1 MNFEQDEVAFKKEI
15 WQLKCEKLVSDHDAE
30 KRFTDDKASE
40 HRLFSDYIRV
50 LYDDGI
56 ERGIK
61 ASTTKKVN
69 PNLSETQKRFD
80 KLSDILEDVEKV
92 HKAISACATEEELN

>member
-1 MNFEQDEVAFKKEI
+1 
-15 WQLKCEKLVSDHDAE
+15 
-30 KRFTDDKASE
+30 
-40 HRLFSDYIRV
+40 LFSDYIRV

-69 PNLSETQKRFD
+69 PNLTETQKRFD
-80 KLSDILEDVEKV
+80 KLSDIMEDVEKV
-92 HKAISACATEEELN
+92 HKAISACASEEELNQL